1 MPAGGP
7 KLNAGVAISPNTIT
21 QGQLVVHDGAGVT
34 TTQLS
39 STSIPCSYVLLSAPT
54 AQSTVAALNTGDL
67 KVGGKSQA
75 DGGNASGGMTLAIA
89 DSKGFIFP
97 INDANKVYITGFNS
111 GDVVEYM
118 IFS

>member
-7 KLNAGVAISPNTIT
+7 KLNAGVAISPNTIA
-21 QGQLVVHDGAGVT
+21 QGELVVGSATV
-34 TTQLS
+34 QLS

-54 AQSTVAALNTGDL
+54 ANSTVAALNTGDL
-67 KVGGKSQA
+67 KVGGQSVTA
-75 DGGNASGGMTLAIA
+75 NNISGGMTLAIA

-97 INDANKVYITGFNS
+97 VNDANKVYITGFNA

>member
-7 KLNAGVAISPNTIT
+7 KVNAGVAISPNTIA
-21 QGQLVVHDGAGVT
+21 QGELLVCDGVSSATV
-34 TTQLS
+34 QLS

-54 AQSTVAALNTGDL
+54 ANSTVAALNTADL
-67 KVGGKSQA
+67 KVGGQSVTA
-75 DGGNASGGMTLAIA
+75 NNISGGMTLAIA

-97 INDANKVYITGFNS
+97 INDANKVYITGFAD